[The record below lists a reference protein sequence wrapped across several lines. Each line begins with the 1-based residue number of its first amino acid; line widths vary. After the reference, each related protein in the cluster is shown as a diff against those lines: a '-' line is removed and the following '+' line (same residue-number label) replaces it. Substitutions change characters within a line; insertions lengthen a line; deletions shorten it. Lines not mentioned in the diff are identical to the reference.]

1 MTFICNILL
10 SLTTFVSI
18 YICSSLLIVEAIQEV
33 RTDHLNVSL
42 GYATKSLKRGSWPI
56 EPLWGTLYKES
67 QSQEMRQNP
76 GHWSWILDHISWF
89 PCKSLCLLPKSSSTT
104 ENNIWTQYD
113 SFRPKKSNLVWLI
126 KRLILVP
133 LLVFAWFPLSCP
145 SDQKYSFQIFSNSFH
160 YQKSFVAGYMSKG
173 QCVQNLHI

>member
-1 MTFICNILL
+1 MFIFTYSWGNSGGQDRSLEYVLGLCNKKFETWVLADW
-10 SLTTFVSI
+10 T
-18 YICSSLLIVEAIQEV
+18 IVG
-33 RTDHLNVSL
+33 H
-42 GYATKSLKRGSWPI
+42 
-56 EPLWGTLYKES
+56 TLQGIK
-67 QSQEMRQNP
+67 SQEMRQNP